1 MAVYV
6 SLLEELQL
14 IRTLLDGIEHM
25 ITDAIATET
34 VLSPESPLERQA
46 RWIREQLQLLSN
58 EVSQSI
64 QQRVDRS
71 I

>member
-25 ITDAIATET
+25 VTAAIATET

-46 RWIREQLQLLSN
+46 RWIREQLQLLNN
-58 EVSQSI
+58 EISQSSN
-64 QQRVDRS
+64 RS

>member
-1 MAVYV
+1 VYE

-25 ITDAIATET
+25 ATAAIATET
-34 VLSPESPLERQA
+34 VPSLESPLEKA

-58 EVSQSI
+58 EISESI
-64 QQRVDRS
+64 DRS
-71 I
+71 T

>member
-1 MAVYV
+1 MAVYM

-14 IRTLLDGIEHM
+14 IRTLLDGIERM
-25 ITDAIATET
+25 VTAAIATET

-58 EVSQSI
+58 EISESTNRAI
-64 QQRVDRS
+64 
-71 I
+71 

>member
-1 MAVYV
+1 VDI

-25 ITDAIATET
+25 VTAAIATET
-34 VLSPESPLERQA
+34 VLSPASQLEGQA

-58 EVSQSI
+58 EISQSST
-64 QQRVDRS
+64 RS
-71 I
+71 L